1 MLKHNKKPAAAD
13 SVKEAVEKQKAAGAF
28 KQPRRRG
35 PMGGPPGGGPGAMM
49 GGEKPKNFKASF
61 GKLLKYIGKY
71 KFALVIVVIMAI
83 LSTVFSVVGPKI
95 MVICGFLYWDFGVIA
110 TAGGIT
116 VTMFT
121 AYICVIAG
129 VYLRRRGFRQNRR
142 SLVCLALIALMAANY
157 TIFDAVTEQSLG
169 IIVMQTVF
177 IYWIMATTKTSI
189 AGDLSAY
196 VIGDALKQIIIVPF
210 ANFFKCPSALARG
223 SKGRRTGGVML
234 AIIVGVCIT
243 IPVAGF
249 VVVLL
254 SAADS
259 VFGSAM
265 SGVAKIFKL
274 DWLEYLGELIL
285 GLPVAFYLFGLIFG
299 DASEEAGGR
308 DKVSRESF
316 DRRAEKMH
324 SVPVTI
330 AAILMTVLNV
340 IYIVFLV
347 LQASYLFA
355 AFRNV
360 LPEGMTYAGFARSG
374 FFQLC
379 LVAVIN
385 LAVVLCAQCFS
396 RKVGG
401 ELHHVVRVET
411 AVTALFTI
419 GLAATAFRK
428 MYMYIATYG
437 LTQLRVYTS
446 LFMADAM
453 ARFKRLSGYDVRFL
467 TGTDEHGLKIQ
478 QIAEEKGVT
487 PQEYVDEVVAGIKDL
502 WKTMEISYDDF
513 IRTTE
518 PRHVKRVQA
527 IFNKMNEKGD
537 IYKGEYEGWYC
548 TPCESF
554 WTESQLVN
562 GCCPDCGRPV
572 QKAKEEAYFFK
583 LSKYQDRL
591 LKLFTEHPE
600 FLEPETR
607 RNEMMSFIN
616 QGLDDLCISRSTFN
630 WGIQVPTD
638 PKHVIYVWLDALSN
652 YITAL
657 GYPDDPELFEKY
669 WPADVHLVGKEIV
682 RFHSIIWPAMLMSLD
697 LPLPKHVLG
706 HGWLL
711 IDGGKMSKSKG
722 NVVDPVVLID
732 RYGIDALKYFLLRE
746 YTFGQDGVFTNE
758 VMRLTS

>member
-1 MLKHNKKPAAAD
+1 MDNKEVKYDGLDVFLAAA
-13 SVKEAVEKQKAAGAF
+13 
-28 KQPRRRG
+28 
-35 PMGGPPGGGPGAMM
+35 
-49 GGEKPKNFKASF
+49 
-61 GKLLKYIGKY
+61 
-71 KFALVIVVIMAI
+71 
-83 LSTVFSVVGPKI
+83 

-446 LFMADAM
+446 LFMI
-453 ARFKRLSGYDVRFL
+453 FL
-467 TGTDEHGLKIQ
+467 VIVFVVIGLRQLVKFNGTRI
-478 QIAEEKGVT
+478 
-487 PQEYVDEVVAGIKDL
+487 VVAAGIIMFMVFMYGNIDGHIAKYDL
-502 WKTMEISYDDF
+502 Q
-513 IRTTE
+513 R
-518 PRHVKRVQA
+518 
-527 IFNKMNEKGD
+527 
-537 IYKGEYEGWYC
+537 YEAG
-548 TPCESF
+548 T
-554 WTESQLVN
+554 
-562 GCCPDCGRPV
+562 
-572 QKAKEEAYFFK
+572 
-583 LSKYQDRL
+583 
-591 LKLFTEHPE
+591 
-600 FLEPETR
+600 
-607 RNEMMSFIN
+607 
-616 QGLDDLCISRSTFN
+616 
-630 WGIQVPTD
+630 
-638 PKHVIYVWLDALSN
+638 
-652 YITAL
+652 
-657 GYPDDPELFEKY
+657 
-669 WPADVHLVGKEIV
+669 
-682 RFHSIIWPAMLMSLD
+682 LD
-697 LPLPKHVLG
+697 LMDENVMTNLG
-706 HGWLL
+706 PAAVPYLYDAYGSMA
-711 IDGGKMSKSKG
+711 DGADKEQIYSVITGIHKNKDGSIEYSMPANKSWK
-722 NVVDPVVLID
+722 NWNLQRARADKIAD
-732 RYGIDALKYFLLRE
+732 EIK
-746 YTFGQDGVFTNE
+746 
-758 VMRLTS
+758 